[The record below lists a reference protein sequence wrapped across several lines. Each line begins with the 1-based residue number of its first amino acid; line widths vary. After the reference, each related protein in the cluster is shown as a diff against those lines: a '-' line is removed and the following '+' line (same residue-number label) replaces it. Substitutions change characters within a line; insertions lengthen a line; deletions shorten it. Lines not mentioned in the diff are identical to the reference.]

1 MSDSLII
8 KAAASPS
15 ETAEFAVQAMPENAL
30 FAGIFKV
37 LNAEN
42 QATLEATIAY
52 ARKYVQPAHVATQMR
67 DIADCL
73 TLLQGLDVDAE
84 TLAAAALTQVPLTA
98 SGQET
103 NRLTSHCGAAV
114 TALVQ
119 GIVRAGKAVT
129 QAGLNEEA
137 KSAQDIE
144 MLRKMLL
151 AMADDVR
158 VVLVKLA
165 QQVVLMRRLS
175 TGSEAAKMTAAR
187 QTRNLFAPLANRLG
201 VFQIKWELED
211 YGFRYLDSAKY
222 KAIAALLD
230 GKRAERE
237 HYIAGVVA
245 QLVAATRQ
253 AGITTDVMGR
263 PKHIFSIHKKMQSKN
278 LSYDQLYDIR
288 AVRLLVDTVPEC
300 YSVLSLVHDLFTP
313 VLGEFDDYISQPKAN
328 NYQSL
333 HTAVIGA
340 ENKTLEVQIR
350 THAMHQA
357 SEHGVAAHWRY
368 KERGGARGKEGG
380 KADKSFEEKIAWLRQ
395 VLEWKQEIVDQGE
408 FSDSV
413 KQGLFADTIYVLTP
427 QGRVVD
433 LPADSTAVDF
443 AYHLHTDLGHRCRGA
458 KIDGHLVALNTPLKN
473 AQRVEILSAKQGGP
487 SRDWINPQLGF
498 LKSHRALSKVRTW
511 FRQEYFEVDVAHGRQ
526 ALDKELARHAASNI
540 AQDKLAQA
548 LDHKNVDEL
557 LAAIGRNEIT
567 AHQIDIALR
576 GMLAP
581 VEVVANDA
589 VEMPVFRTS
598 LGSNQ
603 TGKASSGVLVLGVNN
618 IATMVARC
626 CKPLP
631 PDKIIG
637 FVTRT
642 RGVTVH
648 RLDCEN
654 VVCLSAE
661 QRERLMPA
669 AWGAKLAETAFSTEI
684 EAIANDRQGLLRDI
698 SEILSREKINVTAVN
713 TLSKNSMAS
722 MRFTLEVR
730 RNDDIARVIRAVSG
744 VVGVESVRRR

>member
-1 MSDSLII
+1 
-8 KAAASPS
+8 
-15 ETAEFAVQAMPENAL
+15 MPEDARIS
-30 FAGIFKV
+30 GIFRALSADNRAV
-37 LNAEN
+37 
-42 QATLEATIAY
+42 LEAAFDY
-52 ARKYVQPAHVATQMR
+52 ARKHVQPAQAQNQLPEIV
-67 DIADCL
+67 DCL
-73 TLLQGLDVDAE
+73 ELLQGLDADCE
-84 TLAAAALTQVPLTA
+84 TMAAAALTQVPLDA
-98 SGQET
+98 AGQET
-103 NRLTSHCGAAV
+103 NRLTTHCGANV
-114 TALVQ
+114 VALVQ
-119 GIVRAGKAVT
+119 GVARAGKAVL
-129 QAGLNEEA
+129 QAGISDA
-137 KSAQDIE
+137 ATSSQDIE
-144 MLRKMLL
+144 VLRKMLL

-158 VVLVKLA
+158 VVLIKLA
-165 QQVVLMRRLS
+165 QQVVLLRKLS
-175 TGSEAAKMTAAR
+175 KAPEAAQIAAAR
-187 QTRNLFAPLANRLG
+187 QSRNLFAPLANRLG

-211 YGFRYLDSAKY
+211 YSFRYLDPIKY
-222 KAIAALLD
+222 KTIAALLD

-237 HYIAGVVA
+237 AYIAGVVA
-245 QLVAATRQ
+245 QLLAATAA
-253 AGITTDVMGR
+253 AGITAEVMGR

-278 LSYDQLYDIR
+278 LSYNQLYDIR
-288 AVRLLVDTVPEC
+288 AVRLLVATVPEC

-313 VLGEFDDYISQPKAN
+313 ILGEFDDYIAQPKAN
-328 NYQSL
+328 KYQSL

-357 SEHGVAAHWRY
+357 SEHGGAAHWRY
-368 KERGGARGKEGG
+368 KEGSAGA
-380 KADKSFEEKIAWLRQ
+380 KADKNFAEKIAWLRQ
-395 VLEWKQEIVDQGE
+395 VLEWKAEIVDEGE
-408 FSDSV
+408 YSDAV

-433 LPADSTAVDF
+433 LPAGATAVDF

-458 KIDGHLVALNTPLKN
+458 KIDGQLVALNTPLKN

-526 ALDKELARHAASNI
+526 TLDKELARHAASHV

-548 LDHKNVDEL
+548 LDHKNIDEL

-567 AHQIDIALR
+567 AHQIDVALR
-576 GMLAP
+576 GLLAP
-581 VEVVANDA
+581 PEITPNDA
-589 VEMPVFRTS
+589 SETPVFRAS
-598 LGSNQ
+598 SGINQ
-603 TGKASSGVLVLGVNN
+603 TGKASGGVLVLGVNN

-631 PDKIIG
+631 PDEITG

-654 VVCLSAE
+654 ITCLNAE

-669 AWGAKLAETAFSTEI
+669 AWGSKLEDTAFSSDVEV
-684 EAIANDRQGLLRDI
+684 IARDRQGLLRDI
-698 SEILSREKINVTAVN
+698 TEILTREKINVTGVN

-730 RNDDIARVIRAVSG
+730 RKDDIARVIRAVST
-744 VVGVESVRRR
+744 VLGVESVRRR

>member
-1 MSDSLII
+1 MNDSLII
-8 KAAASPS
+8 EPVISTLDAAEHA
-15 ETAEFAVQAMPENAL
+15 TQNMPEDAL
-30 FAGIFKV
+30 FSGIFRV

-42 QATLEATIAY
+42 RATLDATIAY
-52 ARKYVQPAHVATQMR
+52 ARKYVQPAHAATQMC

-73 TLLQGLDVDAE
+73 TLLQGLDVDAD

-103 NRLTSHCGAAV
+103 NRLTTHCGTAV
-114 TALVQ
+114 AALVQ

-144 MLRKMLL
+144 VLRKMLL

-175 TGSEAAKMTAAR
+175 KAPEATQMAAAR

-211 YGFRYLDSAKY
+211 YSFRYLDSAKY
-222 KAIAALLD
+222 KTIAALLD

-245 QLVAATRQ
+245 QLVAATSH
-253 AGITTDVMGR
+253 AGITADVMGR
-263 PKHIFSIHKKMQSKN
+263 PKHIYSIHKKMQSKN

-368 KERGGARGKEGG
+368 KERGKDSA

-395 VLEWKQEIVDQGE
+395 VLEWKQEIVDEGE

-433 LPADSTAVDF
+433 LPAGSTAVDF

-498 LKSHRALSKVRTW
+498 LKSHRALSKVRAW

-526 ALDKELARHAASNI
+526 ALDKELARHAAANI

-548 LDHKNVDEL
+548 LDHKSVDEL

-581 VEVVANDA
+581 VEIVPNDA
-589 VEMPVFRTS
+589 LETPVFRAS
-598 LGSNQ
+598 SSINQ

-631 PDKIIG
+631 PDKITG

-654 VVCLSAE
+654 IVCLNAE

-669 AWGAKLAETAFSTEI
+669 AWGSKLEETAFSTDVEVL
-684 EAIANDRQGLLRDI
+684 ANDRQGLLRDI

-744 VVGVESVRRR
+744 VVGVESVKRR

>member
-1 MSDSLII
+1 MNDSLMFEPII
-8 KAAASPS
+8 FAPDTAANGSQGML
-15 ETAEFAVQAMPENAL
+15 EDAL
-30 FAGIFKV
+30 FSGIFKALPSLSCSIV
-37 LNAEN
+37 
-42 QATLEATIAY
+42 QAAIEY
-52 ARKYVQPAHVATQMR
+52 AAKYVQPAHAAAQMR

-73 TLLQGLDVDAE
+73 ILLQGLDVDAE
-84 TLAAAALTQVPLTA
+84 TLAAAALTQAPLTA
-98 SGQET
+98 AGQEN
-103 NRLTSHCGAAV
+103 NRLTTHCGADV

-129 QAGLNEEA
+129 QAGLNEAA
-137 KSAQDIE
+137 KSAQDVE
-144 MLRKMLL
+144 VLRKMLL

-165 QQVVLMRRLS
+165 QQVVLLHRLS
-175 TGSEAAKMTAAR
+175 KAPEVSQMAAAR

-211 YGFRYLDSAKY
+211 YSFRYLDAAKY
-222 KAIAALLD
+222 KTIAALLD
-230 GKRAERE
+230 GKRTERE
-237 HYIAGVVA
+237 RYIAGVVA
-245 QLVAATRQ
+245 QLVGVTKQ
-253 AGITTDVMGR
+253 AGITADVMGR
-263 PKHIFSIHKKMQSKN
+263 PKHIYSIHKKMQSKN

-300 YSVLSLVHDLFTP
+300 YTVLSVVHDLFTP
-313 VLGEFDDYISQPKAN
+313 VLGEFDDYIAQPKAN

-333 HTAVIGA
+333 HTAVVGS

-350 THAMHQA
+350 TRAMHQA

-368 KERGGARGKEGG
+368 KEGKKDTS

-395 VLEWKQEIVDQGE
+395 VLEWKQEIVDEGE
-408 FSDSV
+408 FSDAV

-433 LPADSTAVDF
+433 LPAGSTAVDF

-458 KIDGHLVALNTPLKN
+458 KIDGQLVALNTPLKN

-487 SRDWINPQLGF
+487 SRDWINPQLGY
-498 LKSHRALSKVRTW
+498 LKSHRALSKVRAW

-526 ALDKELARHAASNI
+526 TLDKELARHAASNI
-540 AQDKLAQA
+540 AQDKLAHA
-548 LDHKNVDEL
+548 LEHKSVDEL

-576 GMLAP
+576 GMLSP
-581 VEVVANDA
+581 VEVVPGDA
-589 VEMPVFRTS
+589 LEMPVFRVS
-598 LGSNQ
+598 SGINQ

-631 PDKIIG
+631 PDEITG

-654 VVCLSAE
+654 ITCLNAE

-669 AWGAKLAETAFSTEI
+669 AWGTKLEEVAFASDVEV
-684 EAIANDRQGLLRDI
+684 IARDRQGLLRDI
-698 SEILSREKINVTAVN
+698 SEILSREKINVTGVN

-744 VVGVESVRRR
+744 VMGVESVKRR